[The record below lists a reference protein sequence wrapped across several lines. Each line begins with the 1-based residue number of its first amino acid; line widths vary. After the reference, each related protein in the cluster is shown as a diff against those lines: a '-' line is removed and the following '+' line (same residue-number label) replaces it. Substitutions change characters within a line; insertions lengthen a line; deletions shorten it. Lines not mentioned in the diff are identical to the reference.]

1 MIFSLEDV
9 GRRSRNARKI
19 PGSSGEVAT
28 SSGNSLGAFLYLAGE
43 ANRRASCDSL
53 ALRGSAP
60 RWALPA
66 DLTDQLVHD
75 PLAWFE
81 RERAAL
87 VSGVRQAARAG
98 QADLSWNLAFSALPL
113 LVNRDYFDDWRD
125 SHEVAPQAGD
135 VRGQVVMLYSQSEL
149 HFAQQHYDQARGEAS
164 AALRLFQDISDEHGA
179 ALAIT
184 GIACADR
191 VSGRLD
197 DAARRF
203 DRALGVFRS
212 TGHHLAAGF
221 ALVNIAEIKLQ
232 RSELD
237 EAGQLLSEA
246 LGLARVAPVRK
257 TRGTGAPPHGRGGPA
272 GR

>member
-1 MIFSLEDV
+1 
-9 GRRSRNARKI
+9 
-19 PGSSGEVAT
+19 
-28 SSGNSLGAFLYLAGE
+28 
-43 ANRRASCDSL
+43 
-53 ALRGSAP
+53 
-60 RWALPA
+60 
-66 DLTDQLVHD
+66 
-75 PLAWFE
+75 
-81 RERAAL
+81 
-87 VSGVRQAARAG
+87 
-98 QADLSWNLAFSALPL
+98 
-113 LVNRDYFDDWRD
+113 
-125 SHEVAPQAGD
+125 
-135 VRGQVVMLYSQSEL
+135 MLYSQSEL